1 MTRIH
6 LSFPT
11 RDLAASTAFYETLFA
26 TPPDKTHPDHVR
38 FQPEAV
44 PITLALTPDPDARA
58 APGTAHQGIKLADV
72 EAVRTAVARFEA
84 AGLPLRTEQTDC
96 CYAGL
101 DRVWV
106 VDPDGR
112 PWEVYTVLEDTGVA
126 LAPSSGTC
134 CVKEPETEASSSCC

>member
-11 RDLAASTAFYETLFA
+11 RDLPASTAFYATLFA
-26 TPPDKTHPDHVR
+26 TSPDKEHADHVR
-38 FQPEAV
+38 FQPADV
-44 PITLALTPDPDARA
+44 PIALALVPDPDAA
-58 APGTAHQGIKLADV
+58 PAPGLAHQGIKLADV
-72 EAVRTAVARFEA
+72 EAVREAIARFEA
-84 AGLPLRTEQTDC
+84 AGLPLRTEQTTC

-112 PWEVYTVLEDTGVA
+112 PWEVYTVLDDQGVQ
-126 LAPSSGTC
+126 LASADGTC
-134 CVKEPETEASSSCC
+134 CVKESPEEDACC

>member
-26 TPPDKTHPDHVR
+26 TAPDKQHADHVR
-38 FQPEAV
+38 FQPADV
-44 PITLALTPDPDARA
+44 PIALALVPDPDARP
-58 APGTAHQGIKLADV
+58 APGAAHQGIKLADV
-72 EAVRTAVARFEA
+72 RAVREAITRFEA
-84 AGLPLRTEQTDC
+84 AGLTTRTETTTC

-112 PWEVYTVLEDTGVA
+112 PWEVYTVLDDQGLA
-126 LAPSSGTC
+126 LAPVDGSC
-134 CVKEPETEASSSCC
+134 CVQDAPVEERSCC